1 MHRAERGN
9 NMDCKSINSL
19 SAPNTRDLE
28 RNGKLNIIEY
38 FPKKNYDKI
47 FCKIEINSLELYFLP
62 KIHLF
67 SKGIK
72 YTKEKNN
79 RKYGN
84 SKQVDSYL

>member
-38 FPKKNYDKI
+38 FPKKI
-47 FCKIEINSLELYFLP
+47 M
-62 KIHLF
+62 
-67 SKGIK
+67 IK
-72 YTKEKNN
+72 YFARLK
-79 RKYGN
+79 
-84 SKQVDSYL
+84 